1 MGKKT
6 TAFALAALLMLGLTG
21 CGSGNNV
28 TTDRSYGT
36 RGTYDNGVSDAYN
49 NGTNGNNGMMG
60 NNGSM
65 GNGAGRSNG
74 TLGNGGMNGNGGTN
88 SNGGNTGSTGRS
100 VMDNIGNGIG
110 NTMGDLG
117 EAIEDAGDT
126 LTGDNNRYQEMLENG
141 RVHDTDGYLL
151 DGENRHD

>member
-1 MGKKT
+1 MGKKMA
-6 TAFALAALLMLGLTG
+6 AFALAALLTLGLSG
-21 CGSGNNV
+21 CGSTNNA

-36 RGTYDNGVSDAYN
+36 RGTYDNGVTDAYN

-65 GNGAGRSNG
+65 DNGSARSNG
-74 TLGNGGMNGNGGTN
+74 SNGTGSMNGTGG
-88 SNGGNTGSTGRS
+88 SNGRGIMG
-100 VMDNIGNGIG
+100 DIGNGID
-110 NTMGDLG
+110 NTMDDIGD
-117 EAIEDAGDT
+117 AIRDAGDT
-126 LTGDNNRYQEMLENG
+126 LSGDSRRYQQMLENG

>member
-36 RGTYDNGVSDAYN
+36 RSTYGTGDAYN

-60 NNGSM
+60 NNGSYDNGSSRTN
-65 GNGAGRSNG
+65 GNNGTNGSGSNG
-74 TLGNGGMNGNGGTN
+74 RGLMN
-88 SNGGNTGSTGRS
+88 
-100 VMDNIGNGIG
+100 DIGNGIG

-117 EAIEDAGDT
+117 QAIEDAGDT

>member
-1 MGKKT
+1 MGKKMA
-6 TAFALAALLMLGLTG
+6 AFALAALLTLGLSG

-36 RGTYDNGVSDAYN
+36 RGTYGTNDSYN

-65 GNGAGRSNG
+65 DNGSARSNG
-74 TLGNGGMNGNGGTN
+74 SNGTGSMNGTGG
-88 SNGGNTGSTGRS
+88 SNGRGIMG
-100 VMDNIGNGIG
+100 DIGNGID
-110 NTMGDLG
+110 NTMDDIGD
-117 EAIEDAGDT
+117 AIRDAGDT
-126 LTGDNNRYQEMLENG
+126 LSGDSRRYQQMLENG